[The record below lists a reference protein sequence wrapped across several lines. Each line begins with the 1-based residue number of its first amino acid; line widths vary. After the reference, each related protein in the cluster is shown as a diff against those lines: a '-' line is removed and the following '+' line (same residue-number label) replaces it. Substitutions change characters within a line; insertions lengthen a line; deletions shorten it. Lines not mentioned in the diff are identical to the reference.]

1 MALTDLTIYEKQWG
15 VSKDE
20 PHLINEDQI
29 VRLVGHVFGNMES
42 IGDADQKCNSYI
54 GNIIEILN
62 NCSNPDFETKVRINR
77 VLELSYYAK
86 NVAIGLKRM
95 SEIMEQSN
103 DYRNNNDISLFR
115 FKTID
120 MEENSRYQNFLLY
133 ALGYMYNKGYRRY
146 NESVYAPIINS
157 DGNDTRAWKK
167 VGSISEIL
175 YKSIVK
181 ETNYD
186 QFLNAT
192 GVAGSIKQATEF
204 LTFCEDPQFLQ
215 LKKDRHIF
223 SFKNGIYFT
232 KEKRFERY
240 GSSFQ
245 DVVSSKYFDYDFP
258 IEETECPYLESILD
272 YQEIDE
278 ETKQIIYVM
287 IGRLI
292 YEIDELDGWQVVLFF
307 QGQAGTG
314 KSTIAQNVCKQ
325 IYDDE
330 DVGTITNNFQQTFG
344 LADIAESL
352 IWIAPEIKKD
362 FKMCQAE
369 FQSIVSGDPVAI
381 NIKYKQSK
389 FITWKIPGMLCGNEP
404 PDFVDNSGS
413 FQRRILP
420 VKMPNK
426 VKNGDL
432 TLGKKIQK
440 EMPHIIKKANEAYL
454 DAVDKFGRKDIWGFL
469 PKSFHDARM
478 ELAASTNSLLH
489 FLGSGKLTFEEGKF
503 IPEKLFVQAFNAHC
517 TEANYK
523 RQRFNK
529 DFYSGPFF
537 QYNIQ
542 VQKTGKQKYEN
553 RMFDGPFFMGVDVQQ
568 GEEVEDEF

>member
-1 MALTDLTIYEKQWG
+1 MSLTDLIKFEKQWG
-15 VSKDE
+15 VSEDD
-20 PHLINEDQI
+20 PHLLNEDNMI
-29 VRLVGHVFGNMES
+29 TLVRHVFGNMKS
-42 IGDADQKCNSYI
+42 IGDADQKCTSYI
-54 GNIIEILN
+54 GDIIEILN
-62 NCSNPDFETKVRINR
+62 NCKPDFETKVRINR
-77 VLELSYYAK
+77 LLELSYYAK

-95 SEIMEQSN
+95 SEIMELPN

-115 FKTID
+115 FKTIEL
-120 MEENSRYQNFLLY
+120 EENSRYQNFLLY

-167 VGSISEIL
+167 VGTISEIL

-192 GVAGSIKQATEF
+192 GVAGSIKSATEF
-204 LTFCEDPQFLQ
+204 LANCEDPQFPQ
-215 LKKDRHIF
+215 LKKDRRVF
-223 SFKNGIYFT
+223 SFKNGIYFA
-232 KEKRFERY
+232 KDQKLKSYGASFE
-240 GSSFQ
+240 
-245 DVVSSKYFDYDFP
+245 DVISSKYFDYDFP
-258 IEETECPYLESILD
+258 MENEECPYLESILD
-272 YQEIDE
+272 YQDIDE
-278 ETKQIIYVM
+278 ETKWIIYVM

-432 TLGKKIQK
+432 TLGRKIQK

-454 DAVDKFGRKDIWGFL
+454 DAVNSFGRKDIWGYL
-469 PKSFHDARM
+469 PKSFHEARI

-489 FLGSGKLTFEEGKF
+489 FLGSGKLVFGEDKF
-503 IPEKLFVQAFNAHC
+503 IPECLFKDAFNSHC
-517 TEANYK
+517 QTSNYK
-523 RQRFNK
+523 RQKWNK

-537 QYNIQ
+537 QYNIS
-542 VQKTGKQKYEN
+542 VEKKGKKKYEG
-553 RMFDGPFFMGVDVQQ
+553 RTLDGPFFIGVDVQQ
-568 GEEVEDEF
+568 EGEEIEDEF